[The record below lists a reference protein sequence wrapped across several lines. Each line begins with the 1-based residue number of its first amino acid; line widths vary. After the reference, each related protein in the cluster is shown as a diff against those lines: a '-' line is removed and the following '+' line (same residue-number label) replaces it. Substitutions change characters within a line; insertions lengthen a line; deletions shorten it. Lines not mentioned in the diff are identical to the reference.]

1 MLTLLHDEFGPES
14 DTVLARREY
23 GAAAA
28 VRRDEAPQPP
38 ARRRT
43 LVALTDALAATRRGF
58 GD

>member
-1 MLTLLHDEFGPES
+1 MLNLLHEDFGPAS

-23 GAAAA
+23 GAATA
-28 VRRDEAPQPP
+28 VPRDEAPLRP

-43 LVALTDALAATRRGF
+43 LAALTEALSSTRRGF